1 MVKNLPAMR
10 ENWVRSLGWEDP
22 QEEGM
27 AIHSSVL
34 PGESPWTEAWQ
45 ATAAK
50 THKES
55 NMTEWLSTTQHS
67 TESMN

>member
-1 MVKNLPAMR
+1 MDR
-10 ENWVRSLGWEDP
+10 G
-22 QEEGM
+22 
-27 AIHSSVL
+27 
-34 PGESPWTEAWQ
+34 AWQ
-45 ATAAK
+45 ATAAE